1 MPAARASSKSDS
13 TTATAPIHLV
23 AGSDEFSIKEHALE
37 LSRKLTPKGGGDM
50 AVEIVEGDAQN
61 QDQAMQVFAKLT
73 EALTMVGL
81 FGGDKLVWW
90 KNTNLLGDN
99 VTTRSEAVKDRLADL
114 TELLKRGLSPG
125 VTLLI
130 SAIGCD
136 KRRAAYKFLEKQAQ
150 TKIFDAPDLSKSAG
164 AEEVAA
170 FVLQRVKEL
179 GKKMSDRTL
188 AVFRDLV
195 APDFREIA
203 NELEKAALYV
213 GDRPEIT
220 EDDVRAICSSS
231 RQAVIWELTDAVGER
246 NIGKAMRASE
256 NLLGYG
262 ESAIGVIIL
271 LAGQVRL
278 MLLAQDLDKR
288 GVLSSRQQGFSY
300 ARAFDALPE
309 HEKQHFPRTK
319 EGKYPNAWRLYRVA
333 QAASNFSPA
342 ELVRALDLLLQANTK
357 LVSTQLDER
366 LVIEEL
372 ITRITLKPSRTG

>member
-1 MPAARASSKSDS
+1 MPAASASSKTKTVSS
-13 TTATAPIHLV
+13 PIHLV
-23 AGSDEFSIKEHALE
+23 AGSDEFSVKEHALV
-37 LSRKLTPKGGGDM
+37 LSRKLTPKSGGDM

-61 QDQAMQVFAKLT
+61 QDQAMQVFNRLT
-73 EALTMVGL
+73 EALTMIGL
-81 FGGDKLVWW
+81 FGDDKLVWW

-99 VTTRSEAVKDRLADL
+99 VTTRTESVKERL
-114 TELLKRGLSPG
+114 TELTDLLKRGLGPG

-136 KRRAAYKFLEKQAQ
+136 KRRAAYKFLEKNAQ
-150 TKIFDAPDLSKSAG
+150 TDLFDAPDLSKSAG
-164 AEEVAA
+164 SEEVDA
-170 FVLQRVKEL
+170 FVLKQARAL
-179 GKKMSDRTL
+179 GKTMSESAL

-203 NELEKAALYV
+203 NELEKAAVYV
-213 GDRPEIT
+213 GDRAAIT
-220 EDDVRAICSSS
+220 ETDVRAICSSS
-231 RQAVIWELTDAVGER
+231 RQSVIWELTDAVGAR
-246 NIGKAMRASE
+246 NIPKAMRAAE

-278 MLLAQDLDKR
+278 MLLAQDLDRR

-300 ARAFDALPE
+300 ARAFDALPDR
-309 HEKQHFPRTK
+309 EKGHFPRNK
-319 EGKYPNAWRLYRVA
+319 DGGYPNAWRLYRVA
-333 QAASNFSPA
+333 QAAANFSTD
-342 ELVRALDLLLQANTK
+342 ELVRALDLLLQANVK

-372 ITRITLKPSRTG
+372 ITRIALKQNR